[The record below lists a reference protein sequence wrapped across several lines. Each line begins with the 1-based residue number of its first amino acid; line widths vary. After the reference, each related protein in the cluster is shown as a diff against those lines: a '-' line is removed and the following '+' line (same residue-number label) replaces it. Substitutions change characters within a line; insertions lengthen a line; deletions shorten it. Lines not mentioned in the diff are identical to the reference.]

1 VDLSASFAEV
11 SRRFD
16 ELDGI
21 DREITT
27 ALADDDLDTAEAGLA
42 ARRAALTAMEE
53 AIRAME
59 AAWVSAPASL
69 TDACRES
76 ALEVVRRLN
85 VFGAGAAAIE
95 EALQD
100 ATGRAQDG
108 LHRVRAGRRLNR
120 HQRPRGETPPG
131 GWCDVKR

>member
-1 VDLSASFAEV
+1 MDLKASFADM

-16 ELDGI
+16 ELDRI

-27 ALADDDLDTAEAGLA
+27 ALADDDLDGAETNLA
-42 ARRAALTAMEE
+42 ARRAGLGAMEE
-53 AIRAME
+53 AITAME
-59 AAWVSAPASL
+59 VAWASAPESV
-69 TDACRES
+69 TDSCRES
-76 ALEVVRRLN
+76 AIEVVRRLN

-100 ATGRAQDG
+100 ATRRAHDG
-108 LHRVRAGRRLNR
+108 LQRVRAGRHLNR
-120 HQRPRGETPPG
+120 HQKPRGDSLPG